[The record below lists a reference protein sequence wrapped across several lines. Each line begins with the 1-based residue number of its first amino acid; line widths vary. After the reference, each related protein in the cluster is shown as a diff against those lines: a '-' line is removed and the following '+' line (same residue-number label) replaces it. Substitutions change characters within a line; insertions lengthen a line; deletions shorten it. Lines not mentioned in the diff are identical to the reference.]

1 MENIIYK
8 EFGKEY
14 IDDIGC
20 ENILNFTDCIDL
32 DSMGSDFGMNGYISE
47 YGYIELT

>member
-14 IDDIGC
+14 IDQFIKR
-20 ENILNFTDCIDL
+20 IL
-32 DSMGSDFGMNGYISE
+32 GMHI
-47 YGYIELT
+47 LMT